1 MTPNNLTRDIAADPA
16 LAARYLQEVVHM
28 GTVGR
33 EQLDAEMKLLRAA
46 GADELVAWFWP
57 DRTYAPDFDPFD
69 SEDPRNTRDPEE
81 MRRRIYRDYVWL
93 VTAAAKI
100 CGTELKDM
108 FKHLWW
114 SFGLDR
120 NRLEAITG
128 EAPDLRAAADLR
140 ETLHL
145 KFDGTWK
152 IAHPERLALRVKQS
166 KIAMGI
172 FIALQVET
180 RGVMP
185 EGALEKWEN
194 SMPRSVPVDT
204 NEAIIAPKVGGRYRV
219 LFEFLAQIESPS
231 PRFSLNELD
240 DKLKTGGEDPLPDS
254 ARNDKSW
261 WAGHYTQS
269 QGRPQI
275 ASWWAAGYRVR
286 QVITQDAAEAD
297 VRRSEVVAVEFE
309 KLRGQLHRSVG
320 TGGRKTDVFIL
331 AGSDP
336 VEVMPNKLPDDMPL
350 PDPRSVNPPV
360 ITSVL
365 PDDRYPEI
373 QRLVTI
379 LKEEGEAD
387 RRRLEQR
394 LREQFGLTVTGSA
407 LTNLLTKARR
417 LGSIDNLG
425 SRKEPRWVATDS
437 KGHYMLQIANLLGFR
452 CPRIPPKGWVPG
464 DFLDKVQEETG
475 IDLGAGFVAP
485 TENLTLSDG
494 SSATAYSKDAK
505 FPMFLRYHLMR
516 ENGGG
521 TVDDDRGLAA
531 LLNDVETAM
540 GS

>member
-1 MTPNNLTRDIAADPA
+1 
-16 LAARYLQEVVHM
+16 M
-28 GTVGR
+28 GTAVGR

-57 DRTYAPDFDPFD
+57 DRTYAPDFDPFN

-128 EAPDLRAAADLR
+128 EVPDLRAVADLR

-145 KFDGTWK
+145 KFDGTWT

-166 KIAMGI
+166 KIAIGI

-180 RGVMP
+180 RGVTP
-185 EGALEKWEN
+185 EGALEKWEK

-204 NEAIIAPKVGGRYRV
+204 NEAITAPKAGGRYRV

-254 ARNDKSW
+254 ARKDKSW

-286 QVITQDAAEAD
+286 QVITQDAAEAE

-320 TGGRKTDVFIL
+320 AGGGKTDVFIL

-336 VEVMPNKLPDDMPL
+336 LEVMPNKLPDDMPL
-350 PDPRSVNPPV
+350 PDPRSVNTPV
-360 ITSVL
+360 VRSVL

-394 LREQFGLTVTGSA
+394 LRDKFGVTITGSA

-425 SRKEPRWVATDS
+425 SRKEPRWVATNS
-437 KGHYMLQIANLLGFR
+437 KGHYMLQIANLLGFQ
-452 CPRIPPKGWVPG
+452 CPRIPPKRWVPA
-464 DFLDKVQEETG
+464 DFLDQVQEETG

-485 TENLTLSDG
+485 TESLTLPDG
-494 SSATAYSKDAK
+494 SAVTVYSKDAK
-505 FPMFLRYHLMR
+505 YPMFLRYHLMR
-516 ENGGG
+516 ENHGGI
-521 TVDDDRGLAA
+521 VDDDRGLAT
-531 LLNDVETAM
+531 LLNDVEAAIARCNDT
-540 GS
+540 GGCKRVRVPTVIE